1 MARILIVGD
10 NLSGEGMWQFFK
22 DHHEVSTLNIWAAEK
37 EEPTWFNYVMICE
50 TALTKNCGLTKKP
63 KIEDFR
69 CDTVLIEDAM
79 RCCHAGLF
87 IIASPVEPGTTDRL
101 KALTGQRIVH
111 IGCEPGGFLFGGSP
125 EDTKEAVDL
134 FASIA
139 KDKYRYLQTDARTCE
154 MFKYSKTVFESVQH
168 ELMQKIKD
176 VSTLCGIDFNQLR
189 EAWIV
194 IGQTDPMKLISG
206 PVQRDIMNNFIA
218 YAKAVGCNVEL
229 LNIMKGNANA

>member
-111 IGCEPGGFLFGGSP
+111 IACEPGGFLFGGSP
-125 EDTKEAVDL
+125 EDTKEAVEL

-139 KDKYRYLQTDARTCE
+139 EDEYRYLQTDAKTCE
-154 MFKYSKTVFESVQH
+154 MFKYSKAVFESVQH

-176 VSTLCGIDFNQLR
+176 VSILGGVDFNQLR

-194 IGQTDPMKLISG
+194 LNDLDLTKVASTPTNKSIAK
-206 PVQRDIMNNFIA
+206 NFIA
-218 YAKAVGCNVEL
+218 YASAIGCEIDVLKINV
-229 LNIMKGNANA
+229 